1 MADKG
6 NESKMPLPDLV
17 LPVSENSLIIRF
29 PNTSE
34 YQQSKK
40 SLEKDG
46 YVFEEDPE
54 TGDLVT
60 HKRIIVKGSQT

>member
-6 NESKMPLPDLV
+6 TESKMSLPDLV

-40 SLEKDG
+40 SLEKGG

-54 TGDLVT
+54 TGDLVA

>member
-6 NESKMPLPDLV
+6 TESKTPLPDLV

-34 YQQSKK
+34 YQQSRKT
-40 SLEKDG
+40 LEKDG
-46 YVFEEDPE
+46 YVFEEDSE
-54 TGDLVT
+54 TGELVAN
-60 HKRIIVKGSQT
+60 KRIVVKGNKT